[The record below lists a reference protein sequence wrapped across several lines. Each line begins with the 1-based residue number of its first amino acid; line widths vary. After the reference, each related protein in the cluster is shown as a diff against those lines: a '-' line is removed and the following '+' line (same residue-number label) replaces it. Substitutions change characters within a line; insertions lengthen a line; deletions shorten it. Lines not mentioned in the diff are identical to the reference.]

1 MKTIKQAITGK
12 GNEVASIEPDA
23 NAVEAIKKLSEK
35 NIGSLLVMKNDQ
47 VLGIFTEKDFSMRVV
62 SKDRLCEV
70 VLVKE
75 VMSTPVVAIKP
86 EMTIEEGMAIMTDKR
101 VRHLPVM
108 QDEELVGLVSIGDL
122 VKALIDEQQ
131 STIKQL
137 EQYIYC

>member
-1 MKTIKQAITGK
+1 
-12 GNEVASIEPDA
+12 
-23 NAVEAIKKLSEK
+23 
-35 NIGSLLVMKNDQ
+35 MKNDQ